1 MQSVEL
7 LFGHAQNTLKDIPVV
22 LPQLGSGCAH
32 RGLGIHQFDGT
43 AVHGDLAQ
51 GGMIHLHEHL
61 ALLDMGIVQ
70 DLLDVHNGTC
80 GDAVGQYQLGGL
92 VGGQILDPLLNDLG
106 NGILIGQTAR
116 HIHEPGIGD
125 HVRAFQHLIAELFV
139 QLQLR
144 NSMIPIVT
152 TMGMRLGSM
161 VGSTVLIESLFV
173 IPGLGSVM
181 MNGISN
187 RDFMLVANGV
197 LIISIFVAICNL
209 VVDILYG
216 IIDPR
221 TR

>member
-1 MQSVEL
+1 MS
-7 LFGHAQNTLKDIPVV
+7 
-22 LPQLGSGCAH
+22 
-32 RGLGIHQFDGT
+32 
-43 AVHGDLAQ
+43 
-51 GGMIHLHEHL
+51 EHL
-61 ALLDMGIVQ
+61 VNLE
-70 DLLDVHNGTC
+70 TC
-80 GDAVGQYQLGGL
+80 VRSYRFSTHRAAAV
-92 VGGQILDPLLNDLG
+92 
-106 NGILIGQTAR
+106 LIS
-116 HIHEPGIGD
+116 PY
-125 HVRAFQHLIAELFV
+125 FQELFASVGAV
-139 QLQLR
+139 QHQLR